1 MADPMDLA
9 AILANIPD
17 ISDDL
22 GDDAPNLDAI
32 LAEQDDIDALI
43 YTSNNNQNSNQNNTA
58 NNNNNNQKQQ
68 DLVDSSAASLSAI
81 LSNMSDADATIQL
94 DIDRAVQS
102 SLDAVDSFTLA
113 DEYASGSI
121 SSSATPRRIDSTA
134 HHHANS
140 SAAAIDNEALTKLLA
155 DVSAIPDSL
164 ASPRRRSRT
173 PPPPAVVV
181 VVEPPTPVAPQ
192 QIDDAVN
199 IFASSADP
207 TVPSLNEPSAAASS
221 SAPSSPA
228 NAVATS
234 STATNRAARRTRRL
248 TTPAQDIARG
258 LADTAAVVEVASM
271 GGVHELSQQHGMPTA
286 FAAHQGALVL
296 ATGRGTLLLADV
308 VEADNSANVAPLAP
322 AAVDAALANGSFGK
336 RPESPTL
343 QRRAILPAPVAAD
356 AATKADSVTAVDVSN
371 DDDGVWIVAGHK
383 HGAVRLW
390 HNDKVVKTMMLHN
403 GEAIARVA
411 FLGIDHDRFLSLD
424 IKGVMLLHIVRSR
437 LLGGIAVE
445 SPVVLDGSAG
455 VVEALSV
462 LRVPPFVSA
471 DGDENL
477 TPGAHALLDGGGLCS
492 FATARRVHIISLAP
506 SPADRLRYS
515 GIKRPLG
522 IPDKATACLA
532 WREIRWD
539 DTGAAGA
546 TSLNATDPQLA
557 VAWGAQV
564 QFLRI
569 ISKVE
574 FVNTGI
580 WNNLPERSTTC
591 GLVWLG
597 TQAVAVVDELDRVTI
612 VDPYE
617 LCALQRLPMSEWKLV
632 FNSRL
637 SGDHVSFQQ
646 SLLTH
651 NDALLALCVGE
662 VRRARLLTWRER
674 IAPFVADGNLHAAL
688 ELAKAFHDGTAP
700 VPSGAMT
707 REATSEVA
715 AALLRRYAARVF
727 GELSASPSAADTQ
740 QMKQLA
746 MVCISCSIEL
756 DRTQDLLGEM
766 LAEFEQRGYGAT
778 YLEQLEPYVLANELR
793 SLSPIVIRQFVA
805 HYASTAN
812 RTLLRR
818 VEQCLLHLD
827 LGSIDF
833 QQVALLCRRYQL
845 FAALIYLNTRA
856 LKDYITP
863 LDEMLNW
870 LAAQLPT
877 DASARVSPDAF
888 ADAQVALAKLLAFVE
903 CTLKGRAYPR
913 GVVDAA
919 DLPRIWQSMY
929 QRLFAQQA
937 PAVSSARGADDA
949 LLALAP
955 ELRERARAALKQD
968 YAGLRALMYFGAK
981 DALRVLSLF
990 MDARVARDAGV
1001 ARAID
1006 VDECL
1011 AALATVCLQFDVDP
1025 FEQESRGSARAPF
1038 TPKKLA
1044 PLFDLISEQV
1054 MAGRVDLSD
1063 RRLLRHLLFYLL
1075 RTRDEQTA
1083 QHRQSTLLM
1092 LLPQLP
1098 ADAMSEDRMLSL
1110 AEQAEFHTICELL
1123 YSKRR
1128 DWKNVIKS
1136 RLCSKDRGA
1145 VFTLIS
1151 HLLDDK
1157 SLSQRERQTVQS
1169 TTVSCLKRLVEVDI
1183 NATSRLLTTWFASQ
1197 HDAILEQLQPHPDL
1211 QYMYLKALLQGSSGG
1226 GGGGGDDNT
1235 GATSSSLP
1243 ANLVEDFIEL
1253 MCQQEP
1259 SAVKQFLEANNNYRI
1274 DAALRVCEKHKVIDG
1289 IVYLLERMGNIT
1301 RALTLLTDQLKQ
1313 AIANVEHYYEERQKS
1328 SANGTLSPRTKSG
1341 SVLPGG
1347 SSKLAEPVKRLHACC
1362 DSAIQLCVRNGKRLD
1377 EKELAAA
1384 WLRVLGAFFVPLRRA
1399 KARRGPDASA
1409 VVPERLKPTVP
1420 SDGSTVA
1427 TSVRSRRDQLA
1438 ARLEDTDA
1446 GAALVTTLTACIDD
1460 VLASLTQNVDLPTI
1474 LIKIVEVHG
1483 ADELGDF
1490 RTIIDCMLSDY
1501 TYETTIMR
1509 VTNRLLGHDISAA
1522 THRRVQHANEAF
1534 SAGGVGSH
1542 GALRCAACGKGVVR
1556 TGASVVLF
1564 RCGHVFDRTCAKGA
1578 RGCILCKRRKRGAPA
1593 GAAATSGTSLQTN
1606 VKAAEATAAALAV
1619 GDTAAASAAAA
1630 EAQAAASASKPDAD
1644 EQQVPAYA
1652 ATNEEYEARL
1662 ADFVAREKNRFE
1674 MVKALSGGL

>member
-1 MADPMDLA
+1 M
-9 AILANIPD
+9 
-17 ISDDL
+17 S
-22 GDDAPNLDAI
+22 
-32 LAEQDDIDALI
+32 
-43 YTSNNNQNSNQNNTA
+43 SNQHES
-58 NNNNNNQKQQ
+58 
-68 DLVDSSAASLSAI
+68 SSAATLSAI
-81 LSNMSDADATIQL
+81 LSDVHAADATIHL

-102 SLDAVDSFTLA
+102 SLDAVDSVLSLA

-121 SSSATPRRIDSTA
+121 SASTPRRTDSTSTQQ
-134 HHHANS
+134 HA
-140 SAAAIDNEALTKLLA
+140 SAAAVAALDDEALKQLLA
-155 DVSAIPDSL
+155 DVSAIPDSI
-164 ASPRRRSRT
+164 ASPPRVRT
-173 PPPPAVVV
+173 PPPEPAVVNAV
-181 VVEPPTPVAPQ
+181 PV
-192 QIDDAVN
+192 DDAVN
-199 IFASSADP
+199 IFASAADP
-207 TVPSLNEPSAAASS
+207 AVPSLNEPSSS
-221 SAPSSPA
+221 SNSAPSSPA
-228 NAVATS
+228 AAAVVAAS
-234 STATNRAARRTRRL
+234 NGGANRAARRTRRL
-248 TTPAQDIARG
+248 TTAAQDIARG

-296 ATGRGTLLLADV
+296 ATGHGTLLLADI

-322 AAVDAALANGSFGK
+322 AAVDAALATGSFGK
-336 RPESPTL
+336 RPASPTL
-343 QRRAILPAPVAAD
+343 RRRAVLPAPPAPTATAGPD
-356 AATKADSVTAVDVSN
+356 AITAVDVSN
-371 DDDGVWIVAGHK
+371 DDDGVWIVAGHE

-390 HNDKVVKTMMLHN
+390 HNDKVVKTLTPHN
-403 GEAIARVA
+403 GEAILRVA
-411 FLGIDHDRFLSLD
+411 FLGIDRDRFLSLD
-424 IKGVMLLHIVRSR
+424 RRGVLLLHIVRAR
-437 LLGGIAVE
+437 LLGGISIE

-471 DGDENL
+471 AGDENL
-477 TPGAHALLDGGGLCS
+477 SPGAHALLDGGGLCS

-506 SPADRLRYS
+506 SAADRLRYS
-515 GIKRPLG
+515 GVKRPLG
-522 IPDKATACLA
+522 IPDTATACLA
-532 WREIRWD
+532 WREIQWD
-539 DTGAAGA
+539 GIDGGNA
-546 TSLNATDPQLA
+546 TSSLNATDPQLA

-574 FVNTGI
+574 FVTTGI

-617 LCALQRLPMSEWKLV
+617 LSALQRVPMSEWRLV
-632 FNSRL
+632 FNTRL
-637 SGDHVSFQQ
+637 SGSHVSFQQ

-651 NDALLALCVGE
+651 NDALLALCVGD

-700 VPSGAMT
+700 VPAGAMT
-707 REATSEVA
+707 KEATSAVA

-727 GELSASPSAADTQ
+727 RELSASPSDADTQ

-756 DRTQDLLGEM
+756 ERTHDLLGEM
-766 LAEFEQRGYGAT
+766 LAEFEARGYGAT
-778 YLEQLEPYVLANELR
+778 YLEQLEPYMLANELR

-818 VEQCLLHLD
+818 VEQCLLHLE

-877 DASARVSPDAF
+877 DATARTSPDTF
-888 ADAQVALAKLLAFVE
+888 ADAQVALAKLLAYVE

-955 ELRERARAALKQD
+955 ELRDRARAALKQD

-990 MDARVARDAGV
+990 MDSRVARDAGV
-1001 ARAID
+1001 PRAID

-1025 FEQESRGSARAPF
+1025 FEQETRGSARAPF

-1063 RRLLRHLLFYLL
+1063 RRLLRHLLYYLL

-1092 LLPQLP
+1092 LMPQLP
-1098 ADAMSEDRMLSL
+1098 PDAMPEDRLLSL

-1128 DWKNVIKS
+1128 DWKNVIKA

-1145 VFTLIS
+1145 VFALIS

-1157 SLSQRERQTVQS
+1157 SLSQRERQAVQS

-1211 QYMYLKALLQGSSGG
+1211 QYMYLKALLQGQNSSGGG
-1226 GGGGGDDNT
+1226 GGGGGDDNS
-1235 GATSSSLP
+1235 GHSSGNVAIAAGSTPLT
-1243 ANLVEDFIEL
+1243 ANLVEDFIGL

-1259 SAVKQFLEANNNYRI
+1259 SAVKPFLEANDNYRI

-1289 IVYLLERMGNIT
+1289 IVYLLERTGDVT
-1301 RALTLLTDQLKQ
+1301 RALTLLIDQLKQ
-1313 AIANVEHYYEERQKS
+1313 AIANVEHYYSER
-1328 SANGTLSPRTKSG
+1328 SAASAKPSLVVDGLTSPRKSARD
-1341 SVLPGG
+1341 VVPPAPVGG
-1347 SSKLAEPVKRLHACC
+1347 SAKLAEPVKRLHVCV

-1377 EKELAAA
+1377 ANELASA
-1384 WLRVLGAFFVPLRRA
+1384 WLRVLGAFFVPLRRV
-1399 KARRGPDASA
+1399 KARGGTRLNELVHQRLEPAARSYNLSSTAS
-1409 VVPERLKPTVP
+1409 T
-1420 SDGSTVA
+1420 
-1427 TSVRSRRDQLA
+1427 RSRRDMLA
-1438 ARLEDTDA
+1438 AHLHVDETDA
-1446 GAALVTTLTACIDD
+1446 NSAVVALATTLTTCIHD
-1460 VLASLTQNVDLPTI
+1460 VLASLTHNVDMPTI
-1474 LIKIVEVHG
+1474 LTKIVEVHG

-1490 RTIIDCMLSDY
+1490 RGIIDRMLDDY
-1501 TYETTIMR
+1501 TYEATIMR
-1509 VTNRLLGHDISAA
+1509 LTNRLLGHDISAA

-1542 GALRCAACGKGVVR
+1542 GVLRCAACGKGVVR
-1556 TGASVVLF
+1556 TGTSVVLF
-1564 RCGHVFDRTCAKGA
+1564 RCGHVFDRTCAKGV
-1578 RGCILCKRRKRGAPA
+1578 RGCILCKRRKRG
-1593 GAAATSGTSLQTN
+1593 GAAAAAGPSLQTN

-1619 GDTAAASAAAA
+1619 GDTAAAAAAAA
-1630 EAQAAASASKPDAD
+1630 EAQQAGSKPDAE
-1644 EQQVPAYA
+1644 EQQMPAYA

-1662 ADFVAREKNRFE
+1662 ADFVAREKRRFE